1 MAIPSK
7 IKNNE
12 DILFLDF
19 KKKLQKYLNSYQIKK
34 IEKAFTVAKK
44 AHSGQKRKSGENY
57 ITHPLDAAIYLA
69 EYGLDHET
77 IMAAILHDVVEDTEI
92 CLEDLGKDFGKTVA
106 ELVDGVSKLDKINFD
121 SKEEADAAN
130 LQKMILAMSNDIR
143 VLLIKLA
150 DRRHNLSTINVLD
163 KKKGKTHC
171 KRNFRNLCTSCTSP
185 RYT

>member
-1 MAIPSK
+1 MAVPSK

-12 DILFLDF
+12 DVLFLDF

-34 IEKAFTVAKK
+34 IEKAFKVAKK

-69 EYGLDHET
+69 DYSLDHET
-77 IMAAILHDVVEDTEI
+77 IMAAILHDVIEDTQI
-92 CLEDLGKDFGKTVA
+92 SLEDLGKDFGKTVA
-106 ELVDGVSKLDKINFD
+106 ELVDGVSKLDKINFH

-150 DRRHNLSTINVLD
+150 DRRHNLTTINVLD
-163 KKKGKTHC
+163 KNKA
-171 KRNFRNLCTSCTSP
+171 KRIAKETLEIICASCT
-185 RYT
+185 